1 MRISLYQKGLFY
13 FLLIAAS
20 VLMFFPI
27 VYAVLASLMTPE
39 EIMTGKLFPAS
50 FMFDN
55 FTLALKSVPL
65 MKFMLNSLIIS
76 LTVMLGQIIVCCLA
90 AYAIVF
96 IPFKG
101 RNFIFFLLISTMMI
115 PWEATMIP
123 NYLTIV
129 GLNWVNTYQGLSLP
143 FFALAFGVFLLR
155 QHFLTLPHELH
166 ESAQLE
172 GCGRLR
178 YLVSFVIPLSMPM
191 LSALGVYGFLTT
203 WNMYLWPLLTTTN
216 NNVRTI
222 QIGLKMMQAQE
233 TNTNWPVVMA
243 GVVIVLVP
251 TLLFLFLSLKQLRRG
266 LMSGALKG

>member
-1 MRISLYQKGLFY
+1 MRMALSQKWVFY
-13 FLLIAAS
+13 ILLLLAAGI
-20 VLMFFPI
+20 MFFPI
-27 VYAVLASLMTPE
+27 VYALLASLMTTE

-50 FMFDN
+50 FVFDN
-55 FTLALKSVPL
+55 FTMALKSVPL
-65 MKFMLNSLIIS
+65 LKFMLNSLIVS
-76 LTVMLGQIIVCCLA
+76 LTVMIGQIMVCSLA

-101 RNFIFFLLISTMMI
+101 RNFVFFLLISTMMI

-129 GLNWVNTYQGLSLP
+129 GLNWVNTYQGLSMP

-155 QHFLTLPHELH
+155 QHFLTLPQELH
-166 ESAQLE
+166 ESAQLD

-178 YLVSFVIPLSMPM
+178 YLVSFVVPLSLPM

-216 NNVRTI
+216 NSVRTV

-251 TLLFLFLSLKQLRRG
+251 TLLFLFLSLKQLKRG